1 MIKMNYILNNETFHL
16 EAETQIS
23 GPIKILKTELGM
35 TIFYLIKYKQIDK
48 ESIDN
53 LTDIANDAV
62 NMGVSNDEMISYF
75 FKAAFGINLNKRI

>member
-1 MIKMNYILNNETFHL
+1 MIKMNYILNDKTFCL

-23 GPIKILKTELGM
+23 GPQKILKTELGM
-35 TIFYLIKYKQIDK
+35 IIFYLIENKQIDK

-53 LTDIANDAV
+53 LTDIVNDAV
-62 NMGVSNDEMISYF
+62 NTGLTSDEMLNHF

>member
-1 MIKMNYILNNETFHL
+1 MIKMNYMLNDKTFCL

-23 GPIKILKTELGM
+23 GPQKILKTELGM
-35 TIFYLIKYKQIDK
+35 IIFYLIENKQIDK

-53 LTDIANDAV
+53 LTDIVNDAV
-62 NMGVSNDEMISYF
+62 SMGLTGDEMLNYF